1 MTQIKVD
8 PQTLQHFKVYLEQQK
23 SVMESAMDGDEINTN
38 SNYYGWYQ
46 ATEHYIEV
54 IERVEKN
61 PNYSLFYGDLTETKQ
76 VL

>member
-8 PQTLQHFKVYLEQQK
+8 PQTLQHFKAFLEQQK
-23 SVMESAMDGDEINTN
+23 SVMESAMEGDYVNTN
-38 SNYYGWYQ
+38 TNTYGWYQ

-61 PNYSLFYGDLTETKQ
+61 PNYSLFYGDLTETKE

>member
-8 PQTLQHFKVYLEQQK
+8 PQTLLHFKAFLEQQK
-23 SVMESAMDGDEINTN
+23 LVMESAMDGDEINTN

-61 PNYSLFYGDLTETKQ
+61 PNYSLFYGDLTETKE